1 MKHNR
6 LERFLSFLGRFAK
19 EHISMALVC
28 VLLFFF
34 YRNMVGDFVI
44 LIVLAFL
51 VLYGT
56 AMAACYF
63 GMIKLEKHQRSGSV
77 TGKRVF
83 GLSIL
88 ISMPIYYLW
97 MVVSL
102 IPIVRY
108 ELWLLTGLPLVI
120 ITGTTLFSVV
130 DHWRENKAWFWL
142 FQVGVYLCMLLG
154 GQLVIHLLF

>member
-1 MKHNR
+1 MKSNR
-6 LERFLSFLGRFAK
+6 LEKLLDFLGRFAK
-19 EHISMALVC
+19 EHISMALAC
-28 VLLFFF
+28 VLLFSF
-34 YRNMVGDFVI
+34 YRDMVGDFVL
-44 LIVLAFL
+44 LIVLVFL

-56 AMAACYF
+56 AMAVCYF
-63 GMIKLEKHQRSGSV
+63 GMTKLEKHQRSGSV

-154 GQLVIHLLF
+154 GQLVIRLFF

>member
-63 GMIKLEKHQRSGSV
+63 GMIKLEKHH
-77 TGKRVF
+77 
-83 GLSIL
+83 I
-88 ISMPIYYLW
+88 
-97 MVVSL
+97 
-102 IPIVRY
+102 
-108 ELWLLTGLPLVI
+108 
-120 ITGTTLFSVV
+120 
-130 DHWRENKAWFWL
+130 N
-142 FQVGVYLCMLLG
+142 
-154 GQLVIHLLF
+154 IHLRTALCKF

>member
-1 MKHNR
+1 MKNNR
-6 LERFLSFLGRFAK
+6 LENLLSFLGRFVK
-19 EHISMALVC
+19 EHVSMALAC
-28 VLLFFF
+28 ILLFFF

-56 AMAACYF
+56 AMATCYF
-63 GMIKLEKHQRSGSV
+63 GMTKLEKHQRSGSV

-83 GLSIL
+83 GFSIL

-102 IPIVRY
+102 IPIFRY
-108 ELWLLTGLPLVI
+108 EVWLLTGLPLVI

-130 DHWRENKAWFWL
+130 DHWRENKGLFWL
-142 FQVGVYLCMLLG
+142 FQVGVYLCMLIG
-154 GQLVIHLLF
+154 GQVVIHLVF